1 MFFEIIIALIALFL
15 LVVLHEFGHFIL
27 AKKFGV
33 KVEEFGIGYPP
44 RIFGKKIGETIY
56 SLNLIPLG
64 GFVKILGEEGNKEEN
79 IKDPRN
85 FNNKPIYQR
94 ALIVL
99 GGVIMFWII
108 AWVLLSVTMLLG
120 SPTIVSDDMNENL
133 INPKVQIVAI
143 APNSPASD
151 AGIKPGDSIKEISV
165 FEPEFSVYGIN
176 KVKNVQELTEKHK
189 GQEIVLLIERGDEV
203 FETKLIPR
211 ISPPQGQGSI
221 GIGLART
228 AIVSYPMSQAIIKGG
243 IETYNFTKATIQGWG
258 MVFSSLFSGNG
269 MPAGVQIMGPIGVFD
284 LFAQMS
290 SLGFVY
296 FLRFTALISIFLAL
310 FNILPIPALD
320 GGKLVFLGIE
330 AIRKKPVS
338 QELEQKI
345 TGFCFFTLILLMIIV
360 TLKDIQR
367 LF

>member
-1 MFFEIIIALIALFL
+1 MILTIIIALIALLL
-15 LVVLHEFGHFIL
+15 LVILHEFGHFIL

-64 GFVKILGEEGNKEEN
+64 GFVKLLGEEGNKEEN
-79 IKDPRN
+79 VKDPKN

-108 AWVLLSVTMLLG
+108 AWVLLSITMCLG
-120 SPTIVSDDMNENL
+120 TPTVISDDMNENL
-133 INPKVQIVAI
+133 INPKVQIVAV
-143 APNSPASD
+143 APDSPASQ
-151 AGIKPGDSIKEISV
+151 AGIKPGDSIKEFFIENNS
-165 FEPEFSVYGIN
+165 EARYEIN
-176 KVKNVQELTEKHK
+176 KVKHVQELTEKYE
-189 GQEIVLLIERGDEV
+189 GQEIVLSIERGDEV

-211 ISPPQGQGSI
+211 ISPPQGQGAI

-228 AIVSYPMSQAIIKGG
+228 AIVSYPLHQAIIQGG

-269 MPAGVQIMGPIGVFD
+269 MPVGVQVMGPIGVFD

-320 GGKLVFLGIE
+320 GGKLAFLGIE

-338 QELEQKI
+338 QEFEQKI
-345 TGFCFFTLILLMIIV
+345 TGFCFLLLILLMVVV
-360 TLKDIQR
+360 TFKDIQR